1 MKYSKSSV
9 SKEKEVKKYRLQSI
23 LKLHNKIHNENLKVI
38 AAKGLSLYK
47 LTSGKQTTSLEIINH
62 KLNEMLNLLADCGM
76 HHEAVM
82 LKSKDLQLASEQE
95 SLQELFALVTSFNL
109 DTRTKN
115 SKSCSCGS
123 SNHTHTEPSIKYT
136 SEPLGHGQ
144 KVITAE
150 VSATS
155 LEDAINQL
163 LKEIKEG
170 KIKWK

>member
-1 MKYSKSSV
+1 MKYSKSND

-23 LKLHNKIHNENLKVI
+23 LKLHNKIHNENLKVV
-38 AAKGLSLYK
+38 AAKGLSLFR
-47 LTSGKQTTSLEIINH
+47 LTSGKETASLEIINH

-76 HHEAVM
+76 HHEEVM
-82 LKSKDLQLASEQE
+82 LKSKDLHLASEQK
-95 SLQELFALVTSFNL
+95 SLKELFALVTSFNL
-109 DTRTKN
+109 ETKSKD

-123 SNHTHTEPSIKYT
+123 SNHTHSEPSIKYT
-136 SEPLGHGQ
+136 SESLGEGQ

-150 VSATS
+150 VSANS

-170 KIKWK
+170 KIK

>member
-1 MKYSKSSV
+1 MKYTKSND

-23 LKLHNKIHNENLKVI
+23 LKLHNKIHNENLKVV
-38 AAKGLSLYK
+38 AAKGLSLYR
-47 LTSGKQTTSLEIINH
+47 LTASKQTASLEIINH

-95 SLQELFALVTSFNL
+95 KLKELFALVTSFNL
-109 DTRTKN
+109 ETKSKD

-123 SNHTHTEPSIKYT
+123 NNHSQTVSGIKYT
-136 SEPLGHGQ
+136 SESLGQGNR
-144 KVITAE
+144 VFTAE

-155 LEDAINQL
+155 LEEAVNQV
-163 LKEIKEG
+163 LKDIKEG
-170 KIKWK
+170 KIK

>member
-1 MKYSKSSV
+1 MKYSKSND

-47 LTSGKQTTSLEIINH
+47 LTSGKQATSLEIINH

-76 HHEAVM
+76 HHEEVL
-82 LKSKDLQLASEQE
+82 LKSKDLQLATEQE
-95 SLQELFALVTSFNL
+95 RLKELFALVTSFNL
-109 DTRTKN
+109 ETKTKD

-123 SNHTHTEPSIKYT
+123 GNHTQTVSGIKYR
-136 SEPLGHGQ
+136 SESLGQGN
-144 KVITAE
+144 KIITAA

-155 LEDAINQL
+155 LKEAVNQL

-170 KIKWK
+170 KIK

>member
-1 MKYSKSSV
+1 MNYSKSND

-23 LKLHNKIHNENLKVI
+23 LKLHNKIHNENLKVV

-47 LTSGKQTTSLEIINH
+47 MTSGKQATSLEIINH

-76 HHEAVM
+76 HHEEVL

-95 SLQELFALVTSFNL
+95 SLKELFTLVTSFNL
-109 DTRTKN
+109 ETKSKD

-123 SNHTHTEPSIKYT
+123 NNHTHSEPGIKYT
-136 SEPLGHGQ
+136 SESLGQGR

-150 VSATS
+150 VSAYS
-155 LEDAINQL
+155 LEDAINQIF
-163 LKEIKEG
+163 KEIKEG
-170 KIKWK
+170 KIK

>member
-1 MKYSKSSV
+1 MKYSKSND

-23 LKLHNKIHNENLKVI
+23 LKLHNKIHNENLKVV
-38 AAKGLSLYK
+38 AAKGLSLFR
-47 LTSGKQTTSLEIINH
+47 LTAGKETASLEIINH

-95 SLQELFALVTSFNL
+95 KLKELFTLVTSFNL
-109 DTRTKN
+109 ETKTKD

-123 SNHTHTEPSIKYT
+123 SNHTQTVSGIKYT
-136 SEPLGHGQ
+136 SESLGQGNR
-144 KVITAE
+144 VFTAE

-155 LEDAINQL
+155 LEEAVNQV
-163 LKEIKEG
+163 LKDIKEG
-170 KIKWK
+170 KIK

>member
-1 MKYSKSSV
+1 MKYSKSND

-23 LKLHNKIHNENLKVI
+23 LKLHNKIHNERLKNV
-38 AAKGLSLYK
+38 ATKGLSLFK
-47 LTSGKQTTSLEIINH
+47 MISRKETTSLEIVNH

-76 HHEAVM
+76 HHEEVL

-95 SLQELFALVTSFNL
+95 KLKELFTLVTSFSL
-109 DTRTKN
+109 EAKSKD

-123 SNHTHTEPSIKYT
+123 SNHTHSEPGIKYT
-136 SEPLGHGQ
+136 SESLGQGH

-150 VSATS
+150 VSANS

-163 LKEIKEG
+163 LKEVKEG
-170 KIKWK
+170 KIK

>member
-1 MKYSKSSV
+1 MKYSKSND

-23 LKLHNKIHNENLKVI
+23 LKLHNKIHNENLKAV

-47 LTSGKQTTSLEIINH
+47 LTSGKQATSLEIINH

-76 HHEAVM
+76 HHEAVL

-95 SLQELFALVTSFNL
+95 KLKELFTLVTSFNL
-109 DTRTKN
+109 ETKSKD

-123 SNHTHTEPSIKYT
+123 SNHTQTVSGIKYR
-136 SEPLGHGQ
+136 SESLGQGI
-144 KVITAE
+144 KLI
-150 VSATS
+150 
-155 LEDAINQL
+155 

>member
-1 MKYSKSSV
+1 MKYSKSND

-38 AAKGLSLYK
+38 TAKGLSLYR
-47 LTSGKQTTSLEIINH
+47 LTASKQTTSIEIINH

-95 SLQELFALVTSFNL
+95 SLHELFTLVTSFNL
-109 DTRTKN
+109 DTKAKD

-123 SNHTHTEPSIKYT
+123 NNHKHSEPSIKYT
-136 SEPLGHGQ
+136 SESLGQGH
-144 KVITAE
+144 KVITVE
-150 VSATS
+150 VSAKS
-155 LEDAINQL
+155 LEDAVNQI

-170 KIKWK
+170 KIK

>member
-1 MKYSKSSV
+1 MKYSKSND

-23 LKLHNKIHNENLKVI
+23 LKLHNKIHTENLKVVT
-38 AAKGLSLYK
+38 AKGLSLYK
-47 LTSGKQTTSLEIINH
+47 LTAGKETASLEIINH
-62 KLNEMLNLLADCGM
+62 KLNEMLHLLADCGM
-76 HHEAVM
+76 HHEAVL

-95 SLQELFALVTSFNL
+95 SLKELFALVTSFNL
-109 DTRTKN
+109 ETKSKD

-123 SNHTHTEPSIKYT
+123 SNHTQTVSGIKYR
-136 SEPLGHGQ
+136 SESLGQGN
-144 KVITAE
+144 KIITAE

-170 KIKWK
+170 KIK

>member
-1 MKYSKSSV
+1 MKYSKSND

-23 LKLHNKIHNENLKVI
+23 LKLHNKIHNENLKVV
-38 AAKGLSLYK
+38 ATKGLSLYK
-47 LTSGKQTTSLEIINH
+47 LTAGKETASLEIINH

-95 SLQELFALVTSFNL
+95 ELKELFTLVTSFNL
-109 DTRTKN
+109 ETKTKD

-123 SNHTHTEPSIKYT
+123 SNHTQTVSGIKYT
-136 SEPLGHGQ
+136 SETLGQGH

-155 LEDAINQL
+155 LEEAVNQV
-163 LKEIKEG
+163 LKDIKEG
-170 KIKWK
+170 KIK

>member
-23 LKLHNKIHNENLKVI
+23 LKLHNKIHNENLKVVGT
-38 AAKGLSLYK
+38 KLLSLYK
-47 LTSGKQTTSLEIINH
+47 LTASKQTASLEIINH
-62 KLNEMLNLLADCGM
+62 KLKEMLNLLAKCNM

-95 SLQELFALVTSFNL
+95 SLKELFALVTSFNL
-109 DTRTKN
+109 ETKSKD

-123 SNHTHTEPSIKYT
+123 NNHSQTVSGIKYT
-136 SEPLGHGQ
+136 SESLGEGQ
-144 KVITAE
+144 KVFTAA
-150 VSATS
+150 VLANS

-170 KIKWK
+170 KIK

>member
-1 MKYSKSSV
+1 MKYSKSND

-23 LKLHNKIHNENLKVI
+23 LKLHNKIHNENLKVV

-47 LTSGKQTTSLEIINH
+47 LTAGKETASLEIINH

-76 HHEAVM
+76 HHEEVL

-95 SLQELFALVTSFNL
+95 RLKELFTLVTSFNL
-109 DTRTKN
+109 ETKTKD

-123 SNHTHTEPSIKYT
+123 SNHTHSEPSIKYT
-136 SEPLGHGQ
+136 SESLGQGH

-150 VSATS
+150 VSAPS

-170 KIKWK
+170 KIK